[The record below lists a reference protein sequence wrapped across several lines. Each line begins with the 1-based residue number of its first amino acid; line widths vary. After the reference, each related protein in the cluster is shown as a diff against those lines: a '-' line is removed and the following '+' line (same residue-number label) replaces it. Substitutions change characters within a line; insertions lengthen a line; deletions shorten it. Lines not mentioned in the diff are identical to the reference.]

1 MTKKAVFAGLVFDE
15 FDRSVEAAY
24 VGQEPCYI
32 VDDDGFR
39 RHIPAEDVDRQVLQL
54 MMESMQ
60 GHEDM
65 VVDQTAKMLG
75 QDDIFSRAMI
85 DSQIK
90 NLDKQFDAVM
100 ENGIPEE
107 MRAYLGMMGF
117 RIRINVHGQVI
128 ELEQPG
134 AIADDDEGDE

>member
-15 FDRSVEAAY
+15 FDRPVESAY

-39 RHIPAEDVDRQVLQL
+39 RHIPAEDVDRQVLQM

-60 GHEDM
+60 GHEDL

-134 AIADDDEGDE
+134 AIASDDEGDE